1 MVVAGD
7 DSGVVVAGACVSIG
21 TVVVGPSL
29 SSLSNAPPIQAIN
42 TTAAIAAI
50 ATMTHRTA
58 LRLTALVRA
67 AFASSAWRIA
77 RLAF

>member
-1 MVVAGD
+1 
-7 DSGVVVAGACVSIG
+7 
-21 TVVVGPSL
+21 
-29 SSLSNAPPIQAIN
+29 
-42 TTAAIAAI
+42 
-50 ATMTHRTA
+50 MTHRTA